1 MGFTPRLHDELAQA
15 SLYVMSSRREG
26 FPMVL
31 LEAMGVGLPVVS
43 FDCPTGP
50 RDIVREGVDGH
61 VVPDG
66 DGDALA
72 AAMSGLMADDG
83 AAEGVR
89 RGRRRGRRALR
100 HRDDRRALGGRCSR
114 SSRPPSGRAAAPSCG
129 PVVSLLK
136 RKSRAC
142 GSRRGHVADRAD

>member
-1 MGFTPRLHDELAQA
+1 LNEELAQS

-66 DGDALA
+66 DADALA
-72 AAMSGLMADDG
+72 AAMSALMADGDRRKAFG
-83 AAEGVR
+83 AAAVEGAAR
-89 RGRRRGRRALR
+89 YDIAEIAGRWEALLEELA
-100 HRDDRRALGGRCSR
+100 DAKEPGGSTVV
-114 SSRPPSGRAAAPSCG
+114 G

-136 RKSRAC
+136 QKSTVRLRRLRRRSR
-142 GSRRGHVADRAD
+142 GSRSRRR